1 MMAQESTMVNLPPKE
16 EIQQLMPPVLQVP
29 LPAEEVL
36 PPTPEHIRATEAVFA
51 ENSENQAV
59 AGLLGMWT
67 STLLMHD
74 LIHEATDESTEE
86 KEEKLKKKRKP
97 EDRSHP

>member
-1 MMAQESTMVNLPPKE
+1 MAQESTMVNLPPKE

-29 LPAEEVL
+29 LPNEEVL

-51 ENSENQAV
+51 EDSENHAV

-74 LIHEATDESTEE
+74 LIHEATDESAEE

>member
-1 MMAQESTMVNLPPKE
+1 MAQESTMVHLPPKE
-16 EIQQLMPPVLQVP
+16 EVQQLMPPVLQMP
-29 LPAEEVL
+29 LPAEEVP
-36 PPTPEHIRATEAVFA
+36 PPTPEHIRATEAVFVQDT
-51 ENSENQAV
+51 ESQAV

-74 LIHEATDESTEE
+74 LIHEATDESADE
-86 KEEKLKKKRKP
+86 KEEKLSKKRKP